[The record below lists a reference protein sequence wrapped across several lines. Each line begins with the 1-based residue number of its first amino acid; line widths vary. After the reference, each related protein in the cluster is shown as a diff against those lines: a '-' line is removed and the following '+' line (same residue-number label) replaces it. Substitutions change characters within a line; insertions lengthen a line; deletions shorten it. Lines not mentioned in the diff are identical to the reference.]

1 MEYILE
7 TNNLE
12 KRYKNFKALS
22 NLNMHVEKG
31 SIYGLIGK
39 NGAGKTTLM
48 RLICGLQKPSN
59 GSYKI
64 GGIPYKNKKI
74 IEMRKMMGA
83 IIENSSAYLDMTAEE
98 NLKEQYKVIGL
109 PFNLDNIKELLN
121 LVGLNK
127 VEKKKVKK
135 FSLGMKQRLGIAIA
149 LIGNP
154 NFLILDEPINGLD
167 PEGII
172 EVRELIL
179 KLNKEKGITFLISSH
194 YLDELSKIAT
204 HYGFLNNGQIIQEIT
219 SDKLEENC
227 KKRLEINLSNMKEC
241 IKYLDEKNISY
252 EVVSEQLINIYSKVN
267 ITEITIALSK
277 RNCIINEFHEKE
289 ETLENYYI
297 NLIGGANND

>member
-109 PFNLDNIKELLN
+109 PFN
-121 LVGLNK
+121 
-127 VEKKKVKK
+127 
-135 FSLGMKQRLGIAIA
+135 
-149 LIGNP
+149 
-154 NFLILDEPINGLD
+154 
-167 PEGII
+167 
-172 EVRELIL
+172 
-179 KLNKEKGITFLISSH
+179 
-194 YLDELSKIAT
+194 
-204 HYGFLNNGQIIQEIT
+204 
-219 SDKLEENC
+219 
-227 KKRLEINLSNMKEC
+227 
-241 IKYLDEKNISY
+241 
-252 EVVSEQLINIYSKVN
+252 
-267 ITEITIALSK
+267 
-277 RNCIINEFHEKE
+277 
-289 ETLENYYI
+289 
-297 NLIGGANND
+297 